1 MTETLDAPVAY
12 TKWIVATGEILESGV
27 SGNPTAGPDE
37 GLFIGAEY
45 SAETHYFD
53 PATGDPILRTSPREL
68 SQQELETAV
77 NRERTRRIEAGK
89 VIDGVMVTGRDQD
102 RANLSDLAFGAQ
114 LRMMAG
120 DNSTVTL
127 FRDGNNVDHEL
138 TTPQIISLWQQ
149 SAAYVSALYA
159 ASWALK
165 AMQPIPQ
172 NCSDNSLWPSIDS

>member
-1 MTETLDAPVAY
+1 MMLEAPTAY
-12 TKWIVATGEILESGV
+12 TKWRLSDGEIIESGV
-27 SGNPTAGPDE
+27 SQNPNAGDGE
-37 GLFIGAEY
+37 AIHIGAEF
-45 SAETHYFD
+45 SPETHYFD
-53 PATGDPILRTSPREL
+53 PVAGDPIERASPRPMSDVEL
-68 SQQELETAV
+68 QVEI

-138 TTPQIISLWQQ
+138 TPPQIISLWQQ

-172 NCSDNSLWPSIDS
+172 DFQNDAYWPGGV